1 MAWSVPGRAIGTEGW
16 LQEGL
21 GAVAGTAGGRAHAGP
36 LGCRSRGCEVGGW
49 CSSARVGLSEHGL
62 TINQQQPL
70 YGPGHS
76 SSTAHD
82 GGALWSAAWQAERDT
97 LLACVAAG
105 TEQLHHR
112 GALRACCRS
121 RGATR
126 NGTATVAKQAL
137 TQGEHCGLAWPASKG
152 SHQAGDDYSMVR
164 WVEDQAGLRADVHDG
179 WL

>member
-126 NGTATVAKQAL
+126 NGTATVAKQRSTRRAL
-137 TQGEHCGLAWPASKG
+137 WPGRLPGQPSGGRAMIIHG
-152 SHQAGDDYSMVR
+152 RAGGRSLGV
-164 WVEDQAGLRADVHDG
+164 RADVHG